1 MFNLILN
8 MNTLENVRPVLYQTK
23 SHWISYVYPV
33 AYIVI
38 GFIGI
43 PGFFILYGLLKLFCF
58 LLIILFYKGVSSL
71 LRKRS
76 VKICVTEGTLSISS
90 RVFSKMVHEIPINR
104 MEGISVFQNW
114 MGRLFNY
121 GTLAV
126 SIGNNVLMYSI
137 SNPAALKS
145 ELMKQIQKKP

>member
-1 MFNLILN
+1 MVNLILN
-8 MNTLENVRPVLYQTK
+8 TNTLENDRPVLYQTK
-23 SHWISYVYPV
+23 SHWISYFYPV
-33 AYIVI
+33 ACIVI

-43 PGFFILYGLLKLFCF
+43 PGAFILYGLLKLFSF
-58 LLIILFYKGVSSL
+58 LLIILFYKGISSL
-71 LRKRS
+71 LKKRS
-76 VKICVTEGTLSISS
+76 LKLFVMEGTLNISS
-90 RVFSKMVHEIPINR
+90 GIFYKMVHEMPINR

-145 ELMKQIQKKP
+145 ELMKQIQNKS